1 MTKVIINGEHFVNMQ
16 KFHKHIKDKL
26 ELPDYYGG
34 NLDALWDCLT
44 GWIDMP
50 LLIVWENFEKS
61 KEYLGDEIHKIVQ
74 VFKDAEEE
82 VEGFILVQN

>member
-1 MTKVIINGEHFVNMQ
+1 MTKVIINGEHFVNTQ
-16 KFHKHIKDKL
+16 EFHKYIKEKL

-61 KEYLGDEIHKIVQ
+61 KEYLGDEVHKIVQ
-74 VFKDAEEE
+74 VFREAEEE
-82 VEGFILVQN
+82 VEGFTLVQN